1 MSARRIAITSL
12 VIALITTST
21 AAMGA
26 QSSATGA
33 SPAAIQATVDAART
47 TLGVLNGSAAGPFA
61 SGRREINFDGVPDA
75 LAAPASLPGT
85 FFNVTSTRGI
95 VLPEGG
101 QVSANVANP
110 TSTPVRFGNIFAGY
124 VTQFQAFSAQR
135 LFAVPDS
142 TTLDIAFFV
151 PGTTTPAAVTG
162 FGAVFTDVDAPGG
175 LTRIEACDAAGAIV
189 ETVTIPG
196 TNGGLSFGEIHFASP
211 QIARVRIHA
220 GSVPLNAVTVADTPV
235 TDAVA
240 MDDMIYGEPQ
250 PLTAVPRGCGVSDL
264 SVASS
269 AAPTSIALGATTT
282 ITTTVTNGGGVDAAG
297 VQIAVATGGAAVVSS
312 SASVG
317 TCSGASC
324 AVGTL
329 APGQVV
335 TTVTVLRPAASG
347 ALTLTSTAATASPQA
362 TVANDSAQVVIDVTA
377 PLSTAQSVVVDRR
390 AATLRRNRVAL
401 VFACPT
407 GPATACAGTITL
419 SVGAKLIARR
429 SYLLGAGQIASFTVA
444 LNAAGRGHFAKR
456 RRARVAVS
464 VTNGSPA
471 TVSSTTTVPVV
482 IRH

>member
-1 MSARRIAITSL
+1 MSACRVVIVSL

-21 AAMGA
+21 AVGA

-47 TLGVLNGSAAGPFA
+47 TFGVTNNGSAAGPFT

-75 LAAPASLPGT
+75 FAAPALLPAT
-85 FFNVTSTRGI
+85 FFNINSTRGI
-95 VLPEGG
+95 VLPEGS
-101 QVSANVANP
+101 QVSANSVNP
-110 TSTPVRFGNIFAGY
+110 TSTPVRFGNIFADY
-124 VTQFQAFSAQR
+124 VTQFQTFSAQR

-240 MDDMIYGEPQ
+240 MDDLIYGEPQ
-250 PLTAVPRGCGVSDL
+250 ALTAVPRGCGVSDL
-264 SVASS
+264 SVTSS

-282 ITTTVTNGGGVDAAG
+282 ITTTVTNAGGVDAAG
-297 VQIAVATGGAAVVSS
+297 VRIAVATGGAEVVSS

-317 TCSGASC
+317 ACVGASC

-335 TTVTVLRPAASG
+335 TTATVIRPSASG
-347 ALTLTSTAATASPQA
+347 ALTVTSTAATASPQT
-362 TVANDSAQVVIDVTA
+362 TVANDSAQVVINVTA
-377 PLSTAQSVVVDRR
+377 PRPAAQSVVVDRR
-390 AATLRRNRVAL
+390 VVVLRRNRVAFVL
-401 VFACPT
+401 ACPR
-407 GPATACAGTITL
+407 GPATACAGTISL
-419 SVGAKLIARR
+419 RAGAKLIARK
-429 SYLLGAGQIASFTVA
+429 SYRLGAGRIATMTVA
-444 LNAAGRGHFAKR
+444 LNAAGRLHFAKR
-456 RRARVAVS
+456 RTARVAVS
-464 VTNGSPA
+464 VTNASSA
-471 TVSSTTTVPVV
+471 TVASTTTVPVM
-482 IRH
+482 IRR